1 MMLLQGVD
9 STVRAATPRFMHLV
23 YEIVID
29 SGSELQ
35 NRASFPGAKINS
47 PELIFEQSRIKI

>member
-1 MMLLQGVD
+1 
-9 STVRAATPRFMHLV
+9 MHLV
-23 YEIVID
+23 YEIIID